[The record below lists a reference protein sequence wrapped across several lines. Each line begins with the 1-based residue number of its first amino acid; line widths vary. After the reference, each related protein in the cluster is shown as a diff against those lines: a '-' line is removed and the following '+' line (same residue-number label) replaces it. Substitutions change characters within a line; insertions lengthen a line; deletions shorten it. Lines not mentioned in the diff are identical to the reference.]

1 MPSDRRS
8 LEDAFLNRAA
18 FKGTD
23 GSEERK
29 EITALDS
36 FREWLSD
43 NLRYLMLIAAILIVL
58 AALFFGVRAMT
69 RSLDGESGKAA
80 GDRPV
85 TESTVSAESR
95 AKQDSQSKAA
105 DVSEPSS
112 AEKKDDSSA
121 AAEESKKAAEE
132 SKKAAEESKKAAEE
146 SRKAAEESKAAAAEK
161 SREDASNL
169 VTGYFSA
176 VGRQDLDSV
185 LSMVDSLTEEEKAS
199 VRDDRTAYSN
209 VKVLLRDGV
218 RGNGEDYIAFVSYDY
233 KNETQYV
240 THYGLSWLYLKRN
253 ANGALKIMVQGASD
267 GQVTGL
273 ADSLMQDG
281 EIAEMI
287 ASVQEKAA
295 SADAEEKAKA
305 S

>member
-1 MPSDRRS
+1 
-8 LEDAFLNRAA
+8 
-18 FKGTD
+18 
-23 GSEERK
+23 
-29 EITALDS
+29 
-36 FREWLSD
+36 
-43 NLRYLMLIAAILIVL
+43 MLIAAILIVL

-121 AAEESKKAAEE
+121 AAEE

>member
-1 MPSDRRS
+1 
-8 LEDAFLNRAA
+8 
-18 FKGTD
+18 
-23 GSEERK
+23 
-29 EITALDS
+29 
-36 FREWLSD
+36 
-43 NLRYLMLIAAILIVL
+43 
-58 AALFFGVRAMT
+58 
-69 RSLDGESGKAA
+69 
-80 GDRPV
+80 
-85 TESTVSAESR
+85 
-95 AKQDSQSKAA
+95 
-105 DVSEPSS
+105 
-112 AEKKDDSSA
+112 
-121 AAEESKKAAEE
+121 
-132 SKKAAEESKKAAEE
+132 
-146 SRKAAEESKAAAAEK
+146 
-161 SREDASNL
+161 
-169 VTGYFSA
+169 
-176 VGRQDLDSV
+176 
-185 LSMVDSLTEEEKAS
+185 MVDSLTEEEKAS

>member
-1 MPSDRRS
+1 MPSDRRP
-8 LEDAFLNRAA
+8 LEDAFLSRAA
-18 FKGTD
+18 SERAD

-69 RSLDGESGKAA
+69 RSLDGESGKGA

-95 AKQDSQSKAA
+95 EKQDSQSKAA
-105 DVSEPSS
+105 DVSESSS

-121 AAEESKKAAEE
+121 AAEESKKVAEE
-132 SKKAAEESKKAAEE
+132 SN
-146 SRKAAEESKAAAAEK
+146 AAAAEK

-169 VTGYFSA
+169 VTGYFAA

-253 ANGALKIMVQGASD
+253 ADGALKIMVQGASD